1 MVAMKFRRN
10 LDAEVA
16 KFFKGTP
23 DERVSRALRLGR
35 RGVDVFLASL
45 PPGTPRSVAAEMM
58 RAQTRS
64 GRRPSATGGPIRA

>member
-1 MVAMKFRRN
+1 MVAMKFRRD

-23 DERVSRALRLGR
+23 DERVARALRLGR

-45 PPGTPRSVAAEMM
+45 PPGTSRAVAAEMLAA
-58 RAQTRS
+58 RKRS
-64 GRRPSATGGPIRA
+64 ARRPSAALGATRA

>member
-1 MVAMKFRRN
+1 MKFRRD

-23 DERVSRALRLGR
+23 DERVARALRLGR

-45 PPGTPRSVAAEMM
+45 PPGTPRSVAAEMLRTRR
-58 RAQTRS
+58 RADRRRS
-64 GRRPSATGGPIRA
+64 AGVGAARE

>member
-1 MVAMKFRRN
+1 MKFRRD

-23 DERVSRALRLGR
+23 DERVARALRLGR

-45 PPGTPRSVAAEMM
+45 PPGTPRSVAAEML
-58 RAQTRS
+58 RARTRS
-64 GRRPSATGGPIRA
+64 DRQPAPAGGATRA

>member
-1 MVAMKFRRN
+1 MKFCRD

-35 RGVDVFLASL
+35 RGIEVFLASL
-45 PPGTPRSVAAEMM
+45 PPGTPRSVAAEML
-58 RAQTRS
+58 RARTRS
-64 GRRPSATGGPIRA
+64 DRRSTAAGDSTRA

>member
-1 MVAMKFRRN
+1 MKFRRD

-23 DERVSRALRLGR
+23 DERVARALRLGR

-45 PPGTPRSVAAEMM
+45 PPGTPRSVAAEML
-58 RAQTRS
+58 RRCRQADRRRS
-64 GRRPSATGGPIRA
+64 PGAGAAPE

>member
-1 MVAMKFRRN
+1 MKFRRD

-23 DERVSRALRLGR
+23 DERVARALRLGR

-58 RAQTRS
+58 NARKHSARRRGPTVDATR
-64 GRRPSATGGPIRA
+64 T

>member
-1 MVAMKFRRN
+1 MKFRRD

-23 DERVSRALRLGR
+23 DERVARALRLGR

-45 PPGTPRSVAAEMM
+45 PPGTSRSVAAEML
-58 RAQTRS
+58 RARARTA
-64 GRRPSATGGPIRA
+64 RRPSTTGGASRA